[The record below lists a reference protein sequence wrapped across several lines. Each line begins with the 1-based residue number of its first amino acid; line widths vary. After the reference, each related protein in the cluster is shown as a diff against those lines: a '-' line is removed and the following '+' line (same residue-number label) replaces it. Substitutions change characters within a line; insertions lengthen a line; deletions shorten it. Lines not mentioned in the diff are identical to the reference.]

1 MPDSIKAKCRS
12 DQQRRS
18 VFVKL
23 LKILWLPVFITIA
36 AVVYFRQSLAEFY
49 FDWQNYWPDNRLRR
63 SGGKPSVNALL
74 NVRVNFADKT
84 VFELRPDELADA
96 WLREQVRNY

>member
-1 MPDSIKAKCRS
+1 M
-12 DQQRRS
+12 
-18 VFVKL
+18 
-23 LKILWLPVFITIA
+23 
-36 AVVYFRQSLAEFY
+36 
-49 FDWQNYWPDNRLRR
+49 
-63 SGGKPSVNALL
+63 NALL